1 MFGSLGMPE
10 LILILVVALIVFGPK
25 KLPEVGR
32 SLGKAMREFKR
43 TTEEIK
49 GKFEEQI
56 NAEEFRDIK
65 NDLADIKR
73 EVSGALE
80 LPDEIK
86 QLTRD
91 LNAPLDAPPSAS
103 PDAAPPPPAL
113 PAATWPPSSEVE
125 SSSEVDPSPEAESSS
140 EVEPATP
147 DAVSTAPPAGE
158 QQSAEATPPAT
169 TSQPAPQ
176 VEPDLP
182 EENIA
187 PAPQGPA
194 KDGTTHGEG

>member
-10 LILILVVALIVFGPK
+10 LILILVIALIVFGPK

-56 NAEEFRDIK
+56 NAEEFKDIK

-73 EVSGALE
+73 EVSGTFE
-80 LPDEIK
+80 LPNEIK
-86 QLTRD
+86 ELTRD
-91 LNAPLDAPPSAS
+91 LNAPLDAPPSAP
-103 PDAAPPPPAL
+103 PD
-113 PAATWPPSSEVE
+113 
-125 SSSEVDPSPEAESSS
+125 
-140 EVEPATP
+140 
-147 DAVSTAPPAGE
+147 TAPPQAV
-158 QQSAEATPPAT
+158 SSP
-169 TSQPAPQ
+169 PAPQ
-176 VEPDLP
+176 IEPP
-182 EENIA
+182 APAEQKIA
-187 PAPQGPA
+187 PAPQDAA